1 MILAVII
8 ELPMPDDWTVRSTPD
23 RGEGVLWP
31 LLVLDSPV
39 VMTRELTYEADLTLI
54 VTALAMSTRF
64 SEEEGKRTTNHYLAL
79 MDT

>member
-8 ELPMPDDWTVRSTPD
+8 ELPMPDATVKSTPD

-31 LLVLDSPV
+31 LLILDSPV
-39 VMTRELTYEADLTLI
+39 GMTREVTYEADLTLI

-64 SEEEGKRTTNHYLAL
+64 RGRRKANDKPLS
-79 MDT
+79 